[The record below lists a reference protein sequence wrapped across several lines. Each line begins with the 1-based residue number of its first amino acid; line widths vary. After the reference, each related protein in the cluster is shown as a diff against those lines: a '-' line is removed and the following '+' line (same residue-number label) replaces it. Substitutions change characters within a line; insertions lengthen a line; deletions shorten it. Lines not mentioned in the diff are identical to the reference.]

1 LTEECGRLL
10 DALDSDVLRS
20 VAVWKME
27 GYSNAEIAAKLGR
40 SESTVERKLN
50 LIRQIWS
57 GEGA

>member
-1 LTEECGRLL
+1 
-10 DALDSDVLRS
+10 LDSEVLRS

-40 SESTVERKLN
+40 SECTVERKLN

-57 GEGA
+57 GEGV